1 MEAAPATLR
10 ALIPTGGAWPG
21 LLGAALGGG
30 GGSFPPSCPA
40 LRDITSE
47 AVVQRAGRCAY
58 RCAALLTARHCT
70 ASLRRR
76 SAFTAC
82 PRGAGAGREAPCG
95 APGLSGSQKLFFYQ
109 KSCQTAEVAT
119 AEAAVQSRSSRDAA
133 VQTDRSAAR
142 DVHHGARVD
151 DSGVLAFLRRVE
163 EVVTKELNKNVT
175 SRAFDGFD
183 VNWTDQNRTV
193 SWQRSDPSCYLGQ
206 LLTEAVTPQFCAL
219 LP

>member
-1 MEAAPATLR
+1 MRVPLRCAAH
-10 ALIPTGGAWPG
+10 
-21 LLGAALGGG
+21 
-30 GGSFPPSCPA
+30 CPA
-40 LRDITSE
+40 LHGLLAPSLRLYRVP
-47 AVVQRAGRCAY
+47 AGCRGRAGGSVWRS
-58 RCAALLTARHCT
+58 RSVRLTET
-70 ASLRRR
+70 V
-76 SAFTAC
+76 
-82 PRGAGAGREAPCG
+82 
-95 APGLSGSQKLFFYQ
+95 FFYQ

-193 SWQRSDPSCYLGQ
+193 SWQRSDPCRYLGQ

>member
-1 MEAAPATLR
+1 M
-10 ALIPTGGAWPG
+10 
-21 LLGAALGGG
+21 
-30 GGSFPPSCPA
+30 
-40 LRDITSE
+40 
-47 AVVQRAGRCAY
+47 
-58 RCAALLTARHCT
+58 
-70 ASLRRR
+70 
-76 SAFTAC
+76 
-82 PRGAGAGREAPCG
+82 
-95 APGLSGSQKLFFYQ
+95 
-109 KSCQTAEVAT
+109 
-119 AEAAVQSRSSRDAA
+119 
-133 VQTDRSAAR
+133 
-142 DVHHGARVD
+142 D